1 MSTYNNH
8 IRDAASWKD
17 EIISADR
24 EVFLSLQNKI
34 SYECINDL
42 LTDYDIPV
50 DKKAFLY
57 NIYNDSAGYWSGGY
71 FISTHIDLAIK
82 HSKFQKKWQIDLRYF
97 ALNNEEKNF
106 LRKSRCNFREKA
118 LPLQILQ
125 AIKNDSAS
133 ELEIACLL
141 NNKKISLNIMY
152 AILTYQAE
160 NIIHFLFEKHSDEIF
175 SLRAPEEWL
184 FTICNYFPGTSAA
197 SFIKHVEEKF
207 PGIVKN
213 ARDPW
218 GNNLLW
224 HTFYNEIVWKLRYAR
239 CKRNFVQQCL
249 IDLGCNPDEK
259 NDLGLCFNSVT
270 ENTREAWEDNKNL
283 LGRE

>member
-1 MSTYNNH
+1 M
-8 IRDAASWKD
+8 IKDAVFWKNV
-17 EIISADR
+17 IMGADR
-24 EVFLSLQNKI
+24 NALMYLQSKI
-34 SYECINDL
+34 SSECIKDL
-42 LTDYDIPV
+42 LADSYFPPNR
-50 DKKAFLY
+50 KAFLY
-57 NIYNDSAGYWSGGY
+57 NIYNDRAANWSGGY
-71 FISTHIDLAIK
+71 HIAEHIDFAIK
-82 HSKFQKKWQIDLRYF
+82 HSIFQKKWQIDLHYS
-97 ALNNEEKNF
+97 ALNDEEENF
-106 LRKSRCNFREKA
+106 LRKSRRNFREKA

-175 SLRAPEEWL
+175 SLRTPEEWL

-249 IDLGCNPDEK
+249 IDLGCDPNEK
-259 NDLGLCFNSVT
+259 NNLGLCFNLVT
-270 ENTREAWEDNKNL
+270 KNTREAWEDNKNL